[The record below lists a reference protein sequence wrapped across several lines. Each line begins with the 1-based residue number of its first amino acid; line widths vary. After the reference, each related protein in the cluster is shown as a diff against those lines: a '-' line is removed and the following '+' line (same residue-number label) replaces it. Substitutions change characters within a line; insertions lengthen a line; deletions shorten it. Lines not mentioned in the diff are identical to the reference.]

1 MVKPLAFKGDK
12 KPKKRK
18 RAAED
23 EAPNSSEHSSKA
35 VAAPSGTDT
44 GTYEEDDTWV
54 TATEPGDL
62 SGPIIIVLPT
72 SPPSCIATDMHGR
85 VFASALENLV
95 DDNPES
101 AEPHNVRQ
109 VWVANRVAGTES
121 VSLKG
126 HHGKYLG
133 CDKYGIMSATREAVS
148 LEEQFY
154 CVPAPE
160 GSAGMFALK
169 TGRDTHVGVG
179 NGEESKE
186 LEKTPVRGDKEEIK
200 VESTLRIR
208 MQARYKPK
216 LKVSREE
223 KARERISRKE
233 LEEAVGRRLEE
244 DEVKRL
250 KKARRE
256 GNYHEALLD
265 VKVKGK
271 HDKFA

>member
-1 MVKPLAFKGDK
+1 MVKPLTFKGDK

-18 RAAED
+18 RPAED
-23 EAPNSSEHSSKA
+23 DAPTSSEHTAKA
-35 VAAPSGTDT
+35 VAAPEAAGAGTS
-44 GTYEEDDTWV
+44 EESDTWV

-62 SGPIIIVLPT
+62 SGPILIVLPT

-95 DDNPES
+95 DENPES
-101 AEPHNVRQ
+101 AEPHDVRQ

-133 CDKYGIMSATREAVS
+133 CDKYGITSATREAVS
-148 LEEQFY
+148 LEEQFF
-154 CVPAPE
+154 CVPAPDA
-160 GSAGMFALK
+160 SAGMFGLR
-169 TGRDTHVGVG
+169 TGRETHVGIG
-179 NGEESKE
+179 DSGESKE
-186 LEKTPVRGDKEEIK
+186 VEKTPVRGDKEEIK
-200 VESTLRIR
+200 FESTLRIR

-216 LKVSREE
+216 LKISREE

-250 KKARRE
+250 KKARKE